1 MELLSF
7 SLTVILAIAM
17 LHITAFWVVRTM
29 YPPPPPAP
37 APAPTVVFTEP
48 TPIPVIDAEIEVP
61 VQTAPIS
68 TEREQSVI
76 IPTDTPVQRD
86 ARLDAANP

>member
-1 MELLSF
+1 
-7 SLTVILAIAM
+7 
-17 LHITAFWVVRTM
+17 M

-37 APAPTVVFTEP
+37 VPTPVVFTEP
-48 TPIPVIDAEIEVP
+48 AAIPIIDKKDEPTEVP
-61 VQTAPIS
+61 IQIPPTS